1 MLESLGGFIPV
12 NPHEYTEWEQPSDG
26 KEADMRKN
34 GMQLTS
40 ILKNMIEAR

>member
-1 MLESLGGFIPV
+1 MDV

-26 KEADMRKN
+26 KEPDMRKN